1 MRHVADLHLEQD
13 TRLDGAVSAGQR
25 VARFIRPGKVRDV
38 LHGVWLGH
46 PLHPMLIQATIG
58 TWLSASILDF
68 AGGDQKA
75 ARRLVTAGLAVAAP
89 AALAG
94 AADWS
99 EQHEQQMRVG
109 VVHAAGTIAAAG
121 LYGTS
126 LIARGP
132 RAGRL
137 LRLAGLAAVSASGLL
152 GGHISFRL
160 AGGANHA
167 EEVPHLVKPG
177 WQHLMVAAD
186 LPEGKVVRQMLGEV
200 PVAAVRLDGAVHV
213 LADRCSHMS
222 GPLFRRG
229 TGGRLPDLSLARQ
242 RVPARRRVGGARTRY
257 RAAARLRGTRG
268 RRRDP
273 GLPPWR
279 RLRSQTAREVWNPD
293 WRVFDAGSGWPG

>member
-1 MRHVADLHLEQD
+1 MRLISRLEQD
-13 TRLDGAVSAGQR
+13 SRLDGTVSAGQKA
-25 VARFIRPGKVRDV
+25 ARLIRPGKLRDA

-46 PLHPMLIQATIG
+46 PVHPLLVQVASG
-58 TWLSASILDF
+58 AWLSASILDF
-68 AGGDQKA
+68 TGADERA
-75 ARRLVTAGLAVAAP
+75 ARRLVAAGIGAAVP

-109 VVHAAGTIAAAG
+109 VIHAAGNAVAVSLYAA
-121 LYGTS
+121 S
-126 LIARGP
+126 LAQRGP

-177 WQHLMVAAD
+177 WQHLMLASD
-186 LPEGKVVRQMLGEV
+186 LPEGKPVRQLLGEV
-200 PVAAVRLDGAVHV
+200 PVVAVRTGGAVRV

-222 GPLFRRG
+222 GPLSDSELADGCLTCPWHGSVFRVADGSVARG
-229 TGGRLPDLSLARQ
+229 
-242 RVPARRRVGGARTRY
+242 PATAPQPSFETREVGGAIQVC
-257 RAAARLRGTRG
+257 L
-268 RRRDP
+268 P
-273 GLPPWR
+273 G
-279 RLRSQTAREVWNPD
+279 
-293 WRVFDAGSGWPG
+293 AG

>member
-1 MRHVADLHLEQD
+1 MWQISDLEQN

-68 AGGDQKA
+68 AGGDHKA
-75 ARRLVTAGLAVAAP
+75 ARRLAAAGLAVAVP

-109 VVHAAGTIAAAG
+109 VVHAAGTIAAAA

-126 LIARGP
+126 LITRGP

-167 EEVPHLVKPG
+167 EEVAHLVKPG
-177 WQHLMVAAD
+177 WQHLTVAAD

-200 PVAAVRLDGAVHV
+200 PVAAVRLNGAVHV

-222 GPLFRRG
+222 GPLSDGDLADGCLTCPWHGSMFRLTDG
-229 TGGRLPDLSLARQ
+229 SVAQG
-242 RVPARRRVGGARTRY
+242 PATAPQPAFEVREVGGAIQVC
-257 RAAARLRGTRG
+257 L
-268 RRRDP
+268 P
-273 GLPPWR
+273 G
-279 RLRSQTAREVWNPD
+279 
-293 WRVFDAGSGWPG
+293 AG

>member
-1 MRHVADLHLEQD
+1 MWQISDLEQD

-109 VVHAAGTIAAAG
+109 VVHGVCCGWPAWRRSRPAGC
-121 LYGTS
+121 S
-126 LIARGP
+126 
-132 RAGRL
+132 
-137 LRLAGLAAVSASGLL
+137 AVISPSAW
-152 GGHISFRL
+152 
-160 AGGANHA
+160 
-167 EEVPHLVKPG
+167 P
-177 WQHLMVAAD
+177 
-186 LPEGKVVRQMLGEV
+186 
-200 PVAAVRLDGAVHV
+200 
-213 LADRCSHMS
+213 
-222 GPLFRRG
+222 
-229 TGGRLPDLSLARQ
+229 
-242 RVPARRRVGGARTRY
+242 
-257 RAAARLRGTRG
+257 AARITRK
-268 RRRDP
+268 
-273 GLPPWR
+273 
-279 RLRSQTAREVWNPD
+279 RSRIW
-293 WRVFDAGSGWPG
+293 